1 MESCHEPPPSSYISL
16 LALTS
21 AIVIAVGAG
30 LILLSYLIWRGDD
43 AYRMGA

>member
-1 MESCHEPPPSSYISL
+1 MNLRRSLIISL

-43 AYRMGA
+43 AHCMGA